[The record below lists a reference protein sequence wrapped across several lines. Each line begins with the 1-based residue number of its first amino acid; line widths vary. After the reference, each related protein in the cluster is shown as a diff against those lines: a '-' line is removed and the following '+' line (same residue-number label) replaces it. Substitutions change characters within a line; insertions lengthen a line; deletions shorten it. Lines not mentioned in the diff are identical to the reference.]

1 MRKVHVTVTL
11 DVFVVA
17 DDDADITQRLSDSSF
32 IVDPDNNACDETM
45 EIQDVTVL
53 TVGVTDSR

>member
-1 MRKVHVTVTL
+1 MRKVHVKVTL

-17 DDDADITQRLSDSSF
+17 DDDADITQRLSDTKF
-32 IVDPDNNACDETM
+32 IVDPDNDACDEQI
-45 EIQDVTVL
+45 EIQDITVL